1 MSPPKEDQDKP
12 TRLTMETVL
21 PGVQVGL
28 ILLVVPLVTWIFSL
42 QLAPLQL
49 SVDSVKGDVGELRD
63 EFRRMD
69 QRIDDLA
76 GRPPN
81 ETVMALIAAIQQR
94 LDRLEKP

>member
-1 MSPPKEDQDKP
+1 MTPTLKEP
-12 TRLTMETVL
+12 APRRLTADSIL

-28 ILLVVPLVTWIFSL
+28 LLLVVPLVGWVSSL

-49 SVDSVKGDVGELRD
+49 AIDGVQDDVSDLRQ
-63 EFRRMD
+63 EFRKVD

-76 GRPPN
+76 ARGPN
-81 ETVMALIAAIQQR
+81 ETVMALIAGIQQR